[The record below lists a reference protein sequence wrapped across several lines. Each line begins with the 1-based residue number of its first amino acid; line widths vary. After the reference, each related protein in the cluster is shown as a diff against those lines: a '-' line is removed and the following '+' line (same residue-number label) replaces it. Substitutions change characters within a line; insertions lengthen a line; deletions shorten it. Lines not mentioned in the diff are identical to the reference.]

1 MKSKQSAGVRCRT
14 GRAASLELQKVVLR
28 PQLASSTLALAGV
41 RLDYAVFDADYLA
54 RLRHRDQET
63 EMHFTAY
70 FSNAIGLKL
79 RNRVRAR
86 HLIDE
91 IRQDTFARVLN
102 FLQSGQTIQ
111 YPERFGAFVQA
122 VCTNVMLETMRR
134 ESMHPQAG
142 EEPSDPPDPRVRFDT
157 DIVTEE
163 RKQAV
168 REVLAEMT
176 KKEST
181 LLRLVYLEE
190 VDRAEICRRFKVDHE
205 YLRVLIHRAKA
216 KFRETARKKDFDDRL
231 Q

>member
-1 MKSKQSAGVRCRT
+1 
-14 GRAASLELQKVVLR
+14 
-28 PQLASSTLALAGV
+28 
-41 RLDYAVFDADYLA
+41 
-54 RLRHRDQET
+54 
-63 EMHFTAY
+63 MHFTAY

-91 IRQDTFARVLN
+91 IRQDTFARVLKY
-102 FLQSGQTIQ
+102 LQSGRTIQ

-142 EEPSDPPDPRVRFDT
+142 EEPSDPPDHRVSFDV

-168 REVLAEMT
+168 RDVLADMT

-190 VDRAEICRRFKVDHE
+190 VDRAEICKRFKVDHD

-216 KFRETARKKDFDDRL
+216 KFRETVRKKDFDDRL